1 MELLG
6 ATYNAGDKE
15 TRFVFITPSKTN
27 PSSIND
33 GKGVILVMKGVEQM
47 LVPGDETDYREIT
60 HDDLEA
66 YADALCSDGPI
77 KCGIGIADNRLQ
89 IVEYDGARLMFSMSF
104 RTMAMTT
111 DVSLN
116 DLPTAKEE

>member
-6 ATYNAGDKE
+6 ATYKAEEKE
-15 TRFVFITPSKTN
+15 TRFVFITPNEKD
-27 PSSIND
+27 PGSIKD

-47 LVPGDETDYREIT
+47 LVPGDETDFREIS

-77 KCGIGIADNRLQ
+77 KCGVGISDNRLQ
-89 IVEYDGARLMFSMSF
+89 IVEYEGTKLMFSLLF

-111 DVSLN
+111 DVSFN
-116 DLPTAKEE
+116 DIPTTKEE